1 MANVG
6 QRIEAETD
14 FAKLDGE
21 VVGLLRDYVTI
32 DTSNPPG
39 DVSQAAGWVESLLAS
54 EGFAA
59 TRAGPSAEKPSVVAT
74 LGGGDAAR
82 ALVLAHHTDVV
93 PAVRDDWSAEPFGG
107 ELRDGFV
114 WGRGTVDMKGFG
126 VLTLVCAFALKR
138 LGAPLRRPLRLLAT
152 ADEEVGGI
160 DGAKWLVEHEL
171 DAVRGEYLLTEG
183 AFARAGPRAT
193 YYTVQ
198 VAEKGVSTVKLTARG
213 LAGHASTPREDNSL
227 VRIGRAL
234 ARIGEYRSPPKARA
248 LARRYLSAFPPQVLR
263 LGDGRTLADL
273 SDDEIEELIF
283 KLAGGSRV
291 QHMLRNTFSP
301 TMVHAGVGQNVIP
314 SSCEAFVDC
323 RTVPGVSSDDLLAE
337 LAEAIDD
344 PAIELEFAKASTGT
358 ESPPEG
364 ELFDALRSA
373 IASERPEAL
382 VVPYLTPGGTDCKHF
397 RPKGIVSYGHIPF
410 ELDDQELEGIHGKDE
425 RVSLENLSRGL
436 RVLFRTVCA
445 MCVEE

>member
-1 MANVG
+1 
-6 QRIEAETD
+6 
-14 FAKLDGE
+14 
-21 VVGLLRDYVTI
+21 
-32 DTSNPPG
+32 
-39 DVSQAAGWVESLLAS
+39 
-54 EGFAA
+54 
-59 TRAGPSAEKPSVVAT
+59 
-74 LGGGDAAR
+74 
-82 ALVLAHHTDVV
+82 
-93 PAVRDDWSAEPFGG
+93 
-107 ELRDGFV
+107 
-114 WGRGTVDMKGFG
+114 MKGFG
-126 VLTLVCAFALKR
+126 VLTLACAFALKR
-138 LGAPLRRPLRLLAT
+138 LGAPLRRPIKLLAT

-213 LAGHASTPREDNSL
+213 LAGHASAPREDNAV

-234 ARIGEYRSPPKARA
+234 ARIGAYRSPPKARD

-263 LGDGRTLADL
+263 LNDGRSIADL
-273 SDDEIEELIF
+273 SDGEIEELIF
-283 KLAGGSRV
+283 QLAGGARV

-337 LAEAIDD
+337 LRDVIDD
-344 PAIELEFAKASTGT
+344 TDVELEFAKASTGT

-364 ELFDALRSA
+364 ELFDALCAA
-373 IASERPEAL
+373 IASERPQAL

-410 ELDDQELEGIHGKDE
+410 ELDDKELEGIHGKDE

-445 MCVEE
+445 MCIEG